1 MRIFLYVLLFIAMSP
16 GFFFHVAAP
25 KGKTILFKSVIIH
38 AFLFAIAAY
47 LLKVLVQLYPQLDG
61 FVGGSVLDT
70 LAGRIKSA
78 AETVKETVTRP
89 FRKMPAAPSASGSLP
104 APMQPEKP
112 MEKSIQHT
120 REHGRVGASD
130 APM

>member
-61 FVGGSVLDT
+61 FSSGGIIDT
-70 LAGRIKSA
+70 IRNRLQKVS
-78 AETVKETVTRP
+78 ENVKETVTRP
-89 FRKMPAAPSASGSLP
+89 FRKMPAVPSASGSLP

-120 REHGRVGASD
+120 RDHARVGASES
-130 APM
+130 ME

>member
-16 GFFFHVAAP
+16 GFFFHIAAP

-47 LLKVLVQLYPQLDG
+47 LLKVIMQLYPQLDG
-61 FVGGSVLDT
+61 FAGGGIINTVT
-70 LAGRIKSA
+70 ERIKSTVD
-78 AETVKETVTRP
+78 TVKETVTRP
-89 FRKMPAAPSASGSLP
+89 FRKMPTAPVSGSLP
-104 APMQPEKP
+104 APMEPEKP

-120 REHGRVGASD
+120 RANGRVGASD
-130 APM
+130 LPM

>member
-47 LLKVLVQLYPQLDG
+47 LLKILVQLYPQLDG
-61 FVGGSVLDT
+61 FAGGGVLDT
-70 LAGRIKSA
+70 LAGRMRSTID
-78 AETVKETVTRP
+78 TIKETITRP
-89 FRKMPAAPSASGSLP
+89 FRKMPAGPSASGSLP

-120 REHGRVGASD
+120 RDNGRVGASES
-130 APM
+130 ME